1 MLKKIRIGKGVKIIV
16 AAVVLL
22 SVISFAERKQ
32 GAEVCKDIVVKLDNQ
47 YDNFF
52 IDENDIIA
60 LMTDDGDDVIIGKD
74 FEEINLKTIEER
86 VRTQKFLQKA
96 EIYRDLKGNILVN
109 AKLRRPFARIV
120 DPSVPRGYISTDGV
134 ILPPSRKYTSRTI
147 ILSGSFMKQLVKSD
161 LTATEEGRKIYE
173 LLKFIDGDKFWKAQI
188 AQIDIDKKM
197 NVLIYPQVTKQIV
210 EFGQPDD
217 LEAKFKKLKVFYKQI
232 LPQKGWNTYE
242 RVNLEYKDQ
251 IIAE

>member
-1 MLKKIRIGKGVKIIV
+1 MLKKIRIGKGVKIIA

-60 LMTDDGDDVIIGKD
+60 LMTDDGDDIIIGKD

-96 EIYRDLKGNILVN
+96 EIYKDLKGNILVN

-120 DPSVPRGYISTDGV
+120 EPSVPRGYISTDGV
-134 ILPPSRKYTSRTI
+134 VLPPSSKYTSRTI
-147 ILSGSFMKQLVKSD
+147 ILSGSFMKELVKSD
-161 LTATEEGRKIYE
+161 LTATEEGQKIYE

-242 RVNLEYKDQ
+242 RVNLKYKDQ

>member
-1 MLKKIRIGKGVKIIV
+1 MLKKIRIGKGVKIIA

-32 GAEVCKDIVVKLDNQ
+32 GGKICKNIVVKLDNQ

-60 LMTDDGDDVIIGKD
+60 LMTDDGDDIIIGKD

-96 EIYRDLKGNILVN
+96 EIYKDLKGNILVN
-109 AKLRRPFARIV
+109 ARLRRPFARIV
-120 DPSVPRGYISTDGV
+120 EPSVPRGYISTDGV
-134 ILPPSRKYTSRTI
+134 VLPPSSKYTSRTI
-147 ILSGSFMKQLVKSD
+147 ILSGSFMKELVKSD
-161 LTATEEGRKIYE
+161 LTATEEGQKIYE

-242 RVNLEYKDQ
+242 RVNLKYKDQ

>member
-1 MLKKIRIGKGVKIIV
+1 MLKKIKIGKGVKVI
-16 AAVVLL
+16 AAMVVLL

-32 GAEVCKDIVVKLDNQ
+32 GSEVCKDIVVKLDNQ

-52 IDENDIIA
+52 IDENDIVA
-60 LMTDDGDDVIIGKD
+60 LMTENGDDVLIGKD

-96 EIYRDLKGNILVN
+96 EIYKDLKGNILVN

-120 DPSVPRGYISTDGV
+120 DPSVPRGYVSTDGV

-161 LTATEEGRKIYE
+161 LTATEEGKKIYE

-210 EFGQPDD
+210 EFGQPEDI
-217 LEAKFKKLKVFYKQI
+217 EAKFKKLKVFYKQV

>member
-1 MLKKIRIGKGVKIIV
+1 MLKKIKIGRGVKIIV
-16 AAVVLL
+16 AAVILL

-32 GAEVCKDIVVKLDNQ
+32 GSEICKDIVVKLDNQ
-47 YDNFF
+47 FDNFF

-60 LMTDDGDDVIIGKD
+60 LMTDDGDDVIIGKN

-86 VRTQKFLQKA
+86 VRSQKFLQKA
-96 EIYRDLKGNILVN
+96 EIYKDLKGNILVK

-120 DPSVPRGYISTDGV
+120 DPTVSRGYVSTDGV
-134 ILPPSRKYTSRTI
+134 VLPPSNKYTSRTI
-147 ILSGSFMKQLVKSD
+147 ILSGSFMKELVKND
-161 LTATEEGRKIYE
+161 LTATEEGQKVYE
-173 LLKFIDGDKFWKAQI
+173 LLKFIDNDKFWKAQI

-210 EFGQPDD
+210 EFGQPDN

>member
-1 MLKKIRIGKGVKIIV
+1 MLKKIRIGKGVKIIAGV
-16 AAVVLL
+16 VVLL

-32 GAEVCKDIVVKLDNQ
+32 GSETCKEIVVKLGNQ

-52 IDENDIIA
+52 IDENDILA

-74 FEEINLKTIEER
+74 FTEINLKTIEER

-109 AKLRRPFARIV
+109 AQLRRPFARIV
-120 DPSVPRGYISTDGV
+120 DPSVPRGYVSTDGV
-134 ILPPSRKYTSRTI
+134 ILPPSSKYTSRTI
-147 ILSGSFMKQLVKSD
+147 ILSGSHMKQLVKSD
-161 LTATEEGRKIYE
+161 LTDTEEGKKIYE
-173 LLKFIDGDKFWKAQI
+173 LLKFIDGDEFWKAQI
-188 AQIDIDKKM
+188 AQVDIDNKM

-210 EFGQPDD
+210 EFGQPKD
-217 LEAKFKKLKVFYKQI
+217 LEAKFKKLKIFYKQI